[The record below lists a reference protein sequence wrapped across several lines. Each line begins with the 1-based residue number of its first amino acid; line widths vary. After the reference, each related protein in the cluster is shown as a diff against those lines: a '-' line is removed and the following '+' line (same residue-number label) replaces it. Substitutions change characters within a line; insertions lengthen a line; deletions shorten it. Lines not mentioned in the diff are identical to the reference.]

1 MAKLKYSSEIFSPR
15 FSETILAE
23 SDTRFSR
30 QKVKVNVDAGPLPFG
45 LVLSRAATGSNYE
58 PFKGTEGQ
66 KARAILLTPLDE
78 TTGSR
83 EAVIIGGY
91 AILNENNLVWDAAV
105 TDRATALTQ
114 LADAG
119 FVIKKVEVENGSAK

>member
-1 MAKLKYSSEIFSPR
+1 MGKLKYASEIFSPR
-15 FSETILAE
+15 FSETVLAE
-23 SDTRFSR
+23 TDTRFSR
-30 QKVKVNVDAGPLPFG
+30 QRVKVAVDAGPLPFG
-45 LVLSRAATGSNYE
+45 LVLARAATGLGYE
-58 PFKGTEGQ
+58 PYKGAEGQ

-78 TTGSR
+78 TSGSR

-105 TDRATALTQ
+105 TDKASALNQ

-119 FVIKKVEVENGSAK
+119 FVIKKVEVGNGIAE